1 MKRVFI
7 YCRVSTANQIDGDG
21 FPRQE
26 AACREFAEKKGWH
39 VMRVFKEQQTGSDE
53 WTDRKQLSE
62 AMKLASRAEE
72 APGASVNT
80 RNLGVEI
87 PSHAVDTIIIE
98 RSDRLARDLI
108 VAEVFLR
115 RCKENG
121 VQVFAADSGQEIVNA
136 EENPTRTLIRQV
148 LGAVAQ
154 FDKSCIVQKMQAGRR
169 AKSAQTGKPC
179 GGPQAQPYGDRGK
192 IAQRNRER
200 DVIRQ
205 MRSLRSAGFS
215 YDCIAERLRNARV
228 KNPNGD
234 WGRRVPGVNP
244 AFTWSGKMVERILR
258 RWELRL
264 DL

>member
-7 YCRVSTANQIDGDG
+7 YCRVSTASQTDGDG

-26 AACREFAEKKGWH
+26 SACREFAAKKGWH
-39 VMRVFKEQQTGSDE
+39 VSRVFKEQQTGSDE

-62 AMKLASRAEE
+62 AMKLASRPEE
-72 APGASVNT
+72 APGAAVNIF
-80 RNLGVEI
+80 NLGADI

-115 RCKENG
+115 KCKENG

-169 AKSAQTGKPC
+169 AKSAHTGKPC
-179 GGPQAQPYGDRGK
+179 GGPQPSPYGDRGG
-192 IAQRNRER
+192 IAQRNLER
-200 DVIRQ
+200 SVVRLIFDLRAQDV
-205 MRSLRSAGFS
+205 S
-215 YDCIAERLRNARV
+215 YGRIARRLYNARV
-228 KNPNGD
+228 KNPNG
-234 WGRRVPGVNP
+234 GAGGPNP
-244 AFTWSGKMVERILR
+244 SFSWSGKTVHRIVR
-258 RWELRL
+258 YWEDREI
-264 DL
+264 